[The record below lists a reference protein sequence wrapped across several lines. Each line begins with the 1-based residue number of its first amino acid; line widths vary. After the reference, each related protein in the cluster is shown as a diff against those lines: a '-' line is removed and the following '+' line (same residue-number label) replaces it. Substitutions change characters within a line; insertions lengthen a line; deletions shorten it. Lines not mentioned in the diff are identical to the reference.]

1 MKKSQS
7 DFYKRLVSVF
17 GTDNG
22 AEIARKLKVER
33 QTIYKWRDGKLPSRT
48 QLLKIS
54 QLTGKSTQWLLPEK
68 EMFTSL
74 SDKDDSGIK
83 SLAHGTGSED
93 TANEKLTTRSIE
105 TPMEPDDVSVPL
117 TGTIS
122 ADTQQ
127 IVRNKESLTV
137 KVPNFLVDSDQ
148 FQFQIEGNGWS
159 QEGLHDGDLLLA
171 TKPNGA
177 LEGRIVIAQLPNEK
191 IIVRRYRQ
199 VGSMVHF
206 APIEGRRPV
215 IRAPED
221 EIRIEYIVT
230 IITRS
235 VE

>member
-17 GTDNG
+17 GTNNG

-33 QTIYKWRDGKLPSRT
+33 QTVYKWRDGKFPSR
-48 QLLKIS
+48 S
-54 QLTGKSTQWLLPEK
+54 QLINISRITGKSTQWLLPE
-68 EMFTSL
+68 FTSI
-74 SDKDDSGIK
+74 STEDDSSIK
-83 SLAHGTGSED
+83 SLARGTTSADTGSEQL
-93 TANEKLTTRSIE
+93 TARSIE
-105 TPMEPDDVSVPL
+105 TPTEPDDVSVPL

-122 ADTQQ
+122 ADTQR
-127 IVRNKESLTV
+127 IVRLKESLTV
-137 KVPNFLVDSDQ
+137 KVPNYLADSDQ

-159 QEGLHDGDLLLA
+159 LEGLHDGDLLLA

-177 LEGRIVIAQLPNEK
+177 LDGRIVIAQLPNEK
-191 IIVRRYRQ
+191 IIVRRYRK